1 MGLIC
6 YVLYLPVKKLAYYLN
21 TGSPQP
27 PFLPSVPGNSGS
39 SFFHFPFATLQDSPF
54 PLSSPLARS
63 TRKQQQGFLND
74 SMKGKLL
81 NTFHVSN
88 VNAYRSTMFLQFRPS
103 TPQLDRF
110 RSDPRFSFAAK
121 FSISRLEEIFINS
134 FRKFTHKRYF
144 LERRG

>member
-39 SFFHFPFATLQDSPF
+39 SFFHFPSATLQDPPF

-88 VNAYRSTMFLQFRPS
+88 VNA
-103 TPQLDRF
+103 LDRPCSYSF
-110 RSDPRFSFAAK
+110 VHQLRNLIDSDPIRAPLLLQNF
-121 FSISRLEEIFINS
+121 RLEEIFINF

-144 LERRG
+144 LGRRG